1 MKTQVII
8 TIEHPDAM
16 SASWFKSDVVDPFIS
31 DINSDSNDEWTYA
44 VAPTQT
50 EEELRSKALR
60 TALLLTLSDFPEALT
75 NEWVIDAIL
84 NGDERIDVWQTFE
97 HWDRED
103 LVNHIEDTAE
113 AIYNTYFE

>member
-31 DINSDSNDEWTYA
+31 DINSDSNEEWSFT
-44 VAPTQT
+44 VASTQT
-50 EEELRSKALR
+50 EDELRDKALR

-84 NGDERIDVWQTFE
+84 NGDERIVVWQTFE
-97 HWDRED
+97 YWDGED
-103 LVNHIEDTAE
+103 LVNHIKDTANI
-113 AIYNTYFE
+113 IYDTYFE